1 MLKVGILAAGG
12 GTNLQAIID
21 AVENQ
26 TVTDVELS
34 FVLSN
39 KPGVRALERAKA
51 HGIKDIV
58 VDMKSY
64 PDRAVFDRA
73 LIDAIEEQHPD
84 LLVLAGMMIMMPEE
98 LVRKYHQRIINV
110 HPALIPSFCGKGFYG
125 IRPHEAVLKSGV
137 KVTGATVHFVDE
149 VYDHGAII
157 MQKAVEV
164 KNGDTPEILQRRVM
178 EEAEWKILPK
188 TIDLIAHGKVRV
200 ENGIAIIVEQ

>member
-51 HGIKDIV
+51 HGIRDIV

-64 PDRAVFDRA
+64 PDREAFDRA

-84 LLVLAGMMIMMPEE
+84 LLVLAGMMIMMPKE

-200 ENGIAIIVEQ
+200 ENGIAIIVE

>member
-21 AVENQ
+21 AVERKKI
-26 TVTDVELS
+26 TDVELS

-39 KPGVRALERAKA
+39 KPNVKALERAKR

-58 VDMKSY
+58 VDMKSFES
-64 PDRAVFDRA
+64 REAFERV
-73 LIDAIEEQHPD
+73 LIDTIDAEKPD
-84 LLVLAGMMIMMPEE
+84 LIVLAGMMIMMPVE
-98 LVRKYHQRIINV
+98 LIRKYKNRIINV

-125 IRPHEAVLKSGV
+125 IHPHEAVLKSGV

-149 VYDHGAII
+149 IYDHGAII
-157 MQKAVEV
+157 MQKAVDV
-164 KNGDTPEILQRRVM
+164 KNGDTPEVLQHRVM

-188 TIDLIAHGKVRV
+188 TIDLIAHDKVQV
-200 ENGIAIIVEQ
+200 VGGIAIVQE

>member
-21 AVENQ
+21 AVENR

-58 VDMKSY
+58 VDMKAYS
-64 PDRAVFDRA
+64 DRAAFDRA
-73 LIDAIEEQHPD
+73 LIDAIEEEHPD

-164 KNGDTPEILQRRVM
+164 KNGDTPELLQRRVM
-178 EEAEWKILPK
+178 EEAEWKILPR
-188 TIDLIAHGKVRV
+188 TIDLIAHGKVSV
-200 ENGIAIIVEQ
+200 VDGIAVVEQ

>member
-21 AVENQ
+21 AVENKMI
-26 TVTDVELS
+26 TDVELS

-39 KPGVRALERAKA
+39 KPGVHALERAKK

-58 VDMKSY
+58 IDMKSY
-64 PDRAVFDRA
+64 PDRAAFDRA
-73 LIDAIEEQHPD
+73 LIDTIEEQHPD
-84 LLVLAGMMIMMPEE
+84 LLVLAGMMIMMPQE

-164 KNGDTPEILQRRVM
+164 KNGDTPELLQRRVM

-188 TIDLIAHGKVRV
+188 TIDLIAHGKVKV
-200 ENGIAIIVEQ
+200 ENGIAIIEQ

>member
-21 AVENQ
+21 AVEAHKI
-26 TVTDVELS
+26 TDVELS

-39 KPGVRALERAKA
+39 KPGVRALERARK
-51 HGIKDIV
+51 HGIKEIV

-64 PDRAVFDRA
+64 ADRTQFDRA

-84 LLVLAGMMIMMPEE
+84 LLVLAGMMIMMPKE
-98 LVRKYHQRIINV
+98 LVKKYHQRMINV

-125 IRPHEAVLKSGV
+125 IHPHEAVLKSGV

-157 MQKAVEV
+157 MQKAVDV
-164 KNGDTPEILQRRVM
+164 QNGDTPEILQRRVM
-178 EEAEWKILPK
+178 EEAEWQILPK

-200 ENGIAIIVEQ
+200 EDGIAIVEE